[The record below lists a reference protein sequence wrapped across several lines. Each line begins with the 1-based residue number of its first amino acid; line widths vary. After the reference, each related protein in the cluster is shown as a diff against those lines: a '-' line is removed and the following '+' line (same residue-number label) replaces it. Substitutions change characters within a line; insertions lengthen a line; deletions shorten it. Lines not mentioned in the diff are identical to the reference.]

1 VSEPG
6 SSGAVKPRR
15 IAVTDRGILFAL
27 LLVAVAWIAA
37 LLGPV
42 ILASIGALILVG
54 TLNPLVGFLEDRK
67 LGRTTSIV
75 LIFLAMTGVLVLIG
89 LLTVPALIVQVR
101 QLVDGAPLMQ
111 HRLADQLGR
120 SHLTLPMARAVEAAN
135 LQDLLIPSGKKAFE
149 YSSELVTAIGWG
161 LTTLALAFYILAD
174 PSTSQAA
181 LYLVIPRRFHVRFAR
196 IMLNLET
203 IVGGYMRGQI
213 ITSALMG
220 LFTYVL
226 LKICSVKNPLP
237 LAVFAGVTDI
247 LPLIG
252 GILGAIPLL
261 VATLPRGSVMVGTVL
276 VSVVIYQEI
285 ENRFIIPRVYGRVLR
300 LPAWAL
306 TLALLIGAKLMGV
319 IGALLSLPV
328 AAGIRMILEELRVEL
343 PGDGAIDPQL
353 RERDNQVENLYAEL
367 AAGAGAE
374 TSAGIALD
382 IADSVRRSD
391 AADPADAAS
400 VPFEQSSKPGPS

>member
-1 VSEPG
+1 MNGPAPG
-6 SSGAVKPRR
+6 EVKRRR

-42 ILASIGALILVG
+42 ILASVGALILVG
-54 TLNPLVGFLEDRK
+54 TLNPLVGFLQGRG
-67 LGRTTSIV
+67 LGRTISIV
-75 LIFLAMTGVLVLIG
+75 LIFLAMTGILVAIG
-89 LLTVPALIVQVR
+89 VLTVPALIVQVR
-101 QLVDGAPLMQ
+101 QLIDGAPLMQ
-111 HRLADQLGR
+111 NRLAERLSR
-120 SHLTLPMARAVEAAN
+120 SHLMLPMSRAVAAAN
-135 LQDLLIPSGKKAFE
+135 LQDLLIPSGKKAIE
-149 YSSELVTAIGWG
+149 YTSDLVTAIGWG

-181 LYLVIPRRFHVRFAR
+181 LYLIVPRRFHVRFAR
-196 IMLNLET
+196 ITLNLET

-213 ITSALMG
+213 ITSVLMG
-220 LFTYVL
+220 LFTYIL

-252 GILGAIPLL
+252 GILGAIPLV
-261 VATLPRGSVMVGTVL
+261 VATLPRGSVMVATVIA
-276 VSVVIYQEI
+276 SVVIYQEI

-319 IGALLSLPV
+319 LGALLSLPV
-328 AAGIRMILEELRVEL
+328 AAGIRMILEELRVEM
-343 PGDGAIDPQL
+343 PGDGAIDPHL
-353 RERDNQVENLYAEL
+353 RERDNQVESLYAEL

-391 AADPADAAS
+391 AQEPAAAAE
-400 VPFEQSSKPGPS
+400 VPFSGDKIDAG

>member
-1 VSEPG
+1 LKQPG
-6 SSGAVKPRR
+6 GSGAVKPRR

-27 LLVAVAWIAA
+27 LLVAVAWMAS

-42 ILASIGALILVG
+42 ILASVGALILVG
-54 TLNPLVGFLEDRK
+54 TLNPLVGFLQDRK
-67 LGRTTSIV
+67 LGRTLSV
-75 LIFLAMTGVLVLIG
+75 VVIFLAMTGVLVLIG
-89 LLTVPALIVQVR
+89 LLTVPALMVQVR

-111 HRLADQLGR
+111 HRLAERLSR
-120 SHLTLPMARAVEAAN
+120 SHLTMPMARAVAAAN
-135 LQDLLIPSGKKAFE
+135 LQDLLIPSGTKAFE
-149 YSSELVTAIGWG
+149 YSSELITAIGWG

-174 PSTSQAA
+174 PATSQAA
-181 LYLVIPRRFHVRFAR
+181 LYLVVPRRFHVRFAR

-203 IVGGYMRGQI
+203 IVGGYMRGQV

-220 LFTYVL
+220 LFTYIL
-226 LKICSVKNPLP
+226 LKVCSVKNPLP

-261 VATLPRGSVMVGTVL
+261 VATLPQGTVMVVTVL
-276 VSVVIYQEI
+276 VSVVLYQEI

-328 AAGIRMILEELRVEL
+328 AAGIRMILEELRVEM
-343 PGDGAIDPQL
+343 PGDGAIDPHL
-353 RERDNQVENLYAEL
+353 RERDNQVESLYAEL

-391 AADPADAAS
+391 AADPADAAT
-400 VPFEQSSKPGPS
+400 VPFEASKTGPA

>member
-1 VSEPG
+1 M
-6 SSGAVKPRR
+6 
-15 IAVTDRGILFAL
+15 LF
-27 LLVAVAWIAA
+27 
-37 LLGPV
+37 
-42 ILASIGALILVG
+42 
-54 TLNPLVGFLEDRK
+54 
-67 LGRTTSIV
+67 
-75 LIFLAMTGVLVLIG
+75 
-89 LLTVPALIVQVR
+89 
-101 QLVDGAPLMQ
+101 
-111 HRLADQLGR
+111 R
-120 SHLTLPMARAVEAAN
+120 S
-135 LQDLLIPSGKKAFE
+135 
-149 YSSELVTAIGWG
+149 
-161 LTTLALAFYILAD
+161 
-174 PSTSQAA
+174 
-181 LYLVIPRRFHVRFAR
+181 
-196 IMLNLET
+196 
-203 IVGGYMRGQI
+203 
-213 ITSALMG
+213 MG
-220 LFTYVL
+220 LFTYIL

-328 AAGIRMILEELRVEL
+328 AAGVRMILKELRVEL

-367 AAGAGAE
+367 TAGAGAQ

-391 AADPADAAS
+391 AADPADAAF
-400 VPFEQSSKPGPS
+400 VPFEQSGKPGPS

>member
-1 VSEPG
+1 VNGPAPG
-6 SSGAVKPRR
+6 EVKRRR

-42 ILASIGALILVG
+42 ILASVGALILVG
-54 TLNPLVGFLEDRK
+54 TLNPLVGFLQGRG
-67 LGRTTSIV
+67 LGRTISIV
-75 LIFLAMTGVLVLIG
+75 LIFLAMTGILVAIG
-89 LLTVPALIVQVR
+89 VLTVPALIVQVR
-101 QLVDGAPLMQ
+101 QLIDGAPLMQ
-111 HRLADQLGR
+111 NRLAERLSR
-120 SHLTLPMARAVEAAN
+120 SHLMLPMSRAVAAAN
-135 LQDLLIPSGKKAFE
+135 LQDLLIPSGKKAIE
-149 YSSELVTAIGWG
+149 YTSDLVTAIGWG

-181 LYLVIPRRFHVRFAR
+181 LYLIVPRRFHVRFAR
-196 IMLNLET
+196 ITLNLET

-213 ITSALMG
+213 ITSVLMG
-220 LFTYVL
+220 LFTYIL

-252 GILGAIPLL
+252 GILGAIPLV
-261 VATLPRGSVMVGTVL
+261 VATLPRGSVMVATVIA
-276 VSVVIYQEI
+276 SVVIYQEI

-319 IGALLSLPV
+319 LGALLSLPV
-328 AAGIRMILEELRVEL
+328 AAGIRMILEELRVEM
-343 PGDGAIDPQL
+343 PGDGAIDPHL
-353 RERDNQVENLYAEL
+353 RERDNQVESLYAEL

-391 AADPADAAS
+391 AQEPAAAAE
-400 VPFEQSSKPGPS
+400 VPFSGDKIDAG

>member
-1 VSEPG
+1 
-6 SSGAVKPRR
+6 
-15 IAVTDRGILFAL
+15 
-27 LLVAVAWIAA
+27 
-37 LLGPV
+37 
-42 ILASIGALILVG
+42 
-54 TLNPLVGFLEDRK
+54 
-67 LGRTTSIV
+67 
-75 LIFLAMTGVLVLIG
+75 
-89 LLTVPALIVQVR
+89 
-101 QLVDGAPLMQ
+101 
-111 HRLADQLGR
+111 
-120 SHLTLPMARAVEAAN
+120 
-135 LQDLLIPSGKKAFE
+135 
-149 YSSELVTAIGWG
+149 
-161 LTTLALAFYILAD
+161 
-174 PSTSQAA
+174 
-181 LYLVIPRRFHVRFAR
+181 
-196 IMLNLET
+196 
-203 IVGGYMRGQI
+203 
-213 ITSALMG
+213 MG

>member
-1 VSEPG
+1 VNGPAPG
-6 SSGAVKPRR
+6 EVKRRR

-42 ILASIGALILVG
+42 ILASVGALILVG
-54 TLNPLVGFLEDRK
+54 TLNPLVGFLQGRG
-67 LGRTTSIV
+67 LGRTISIV
-75 LIFLAMTGVLVLIG
+75 LIFLAMTGILVAIG
-89 LLTVPALIVQVR
+89 VLTVPALIVQVR
-101 QLVDGAPLMQ
+101 QLIDGAPLMQ
-111 HRLADQLGR
+111 NRLAERLSR
-120 SHLTLPMARAVEAAN
+120 SHLMLPMSRAVAAAN
-135 LQDLLIPSGKKAFE
+135 LQDLLIPSGKKAIE
-149 YSSELVTAIGWG
+149 YTSDLVTAIGWG

-181 LYLVIPRRFHVRFAR
+181 LYLIVPRRFHVRFAR
-196 IMLNLET
+196 ITLNLET

-213 ITSALMG
+213 ITSVLMG
-220 LFTYVL
+220 LFTYIL

-252 GILGAIPLL
+252 GILGAIPLV
-261 VATLPRGSVMVGTVL
+261 VATLPRGSVMVATVI

-319 IGALLSLPV
+319 LGALLSLPV
-328 AAGIRMILEELRVEL
+328 AAGIRMILEELRVEM
-343 PGDGAIDPQL
+343 PGDGAIDPHL
-353 RERDNQVENLYAEL
+353 RERDNQVESLYAEL

-391 AADPADAAS
+391 AQDPAAAAE
-400 VPFEQSSKPGPS
+400 VPFSGDKIDAG

>member
-1 VSEPG
+1 VNGPAPG
-6 SSGAVKPRR
+6 EVKRRR

-42 ILASIGALILVG
+42 ILASVGALILVG
-54 TLNPLVGFLEDRK
+54 TLNPLVGFLEDRG
-67 LGRTTSIV
+67 LGRTISIV
-75 LIFLAMTGVLVLIG
+75 LIFLAMTGVLVAIG
-89 LLTVPALIVQVR
+89 VLTVPALIVQVR
-101 QLVDGAPLMQ
+101 QLIDGAPLMQ
-111 HRLADQLGR
+111 NRLAERLSR
-120 SHLTLPMARAVEAAN
+120 SHLMLPMSRAVAAAN
-135 LQDLLIPSGKKAFE
+135 LQDLFIPSGKKAIE
-149 YSSELVTAIGWG
+149 YTSDLVTAIGWG

-181 LYLVIPRRFHVRFAR
+181 LYLIVPRRFHVRFAR
-196 IMLNLET
+196 ITLNLET

-213 ITSALMG
+213 ITSVLMG
-220 LFTYVL
+220 LFTYIL

-252 GILGAIPLL
+252 GILGAIPLV
-261 VATLPRGSVMVGTVL
+261 VATLPRGSVMVATVI

-319 IGALLSLPV
+319 LGALLSLPV
-328 AAGIRMILEELRVEL
+328 AAGVRMILEELRVEM

-353 RERDNQVENLYAEL
+353 RERDNQVESLYAEL

-391 AADPADAAS
+391 AQEPAAAAE
-400 VPFEQSSKPGPS
+400 VPFSGDKIDAG